1 MPDDCST
8 IFVKGLPYDFRE
20 DDIGD
25 RFRKYGDIKSIRV
38 AYNWISKQSKGFAYI
53 NYAKHE
59 SAKKALLEMNGRE
72 IKGRKIKVDF
82 DVVQEPKMGYK
93 MNLSKEKNKFYN
105 KDLLKEEGQK
115 RKRKE
120 NEKRKTTMVKAHKA
134 QE

>member
-82 DVVQEPKMGYK
+82 DVV
-93 MNLSKEKNKFYN
+93 
-105 KDLLKEEGQK
+105 
-115 RKRKE
+115 
-120 NEKRKTTMVKAHKA
+120 
-134 QE
+134 